1 MSLLRRTIAAAIAV
15 ACSAPLALAPASWAG
30 DGGFAAGTDL
40 PTREPSSIAAG
51 DFNNDGRADLAVA
64 SDGNRRLEVYLQA
77 ATGGLAPAVPVSVGP
92 RPQLIAVADFDN
104 DGNDDLA
111 VGDAAENDVKIRL
124 GDGNGPASFQ
134 AGPDIDLGKT
144 PLSLVTGDFNADGRE
159 DIAAATR
166 DPKGP
171 PHQIAVRLGGGD
183 GRFPRGS
190 DVGRGA
196 AALAVADFNSDAN
209 EDLAYGGFTTE
220 PPGSVLLGQGNLNFS
235 NPFDIPLP
243 QSAASRHGWATGDFN
258 KDQKPDVVAALAQDL
273 TAVRLGA
280 GDGKFSGGSEILTPG
295 TPSAVAVG
303 DLNSDGNDD
312 FVATDTAGSKSV
324 RVRLGN
330 GAGGFSNAP
339 DVPVGTNPVD
349 VAIADFDTDGNEDLA
364 VVNSEGS
371 ISIRPG
377 TGRSPLDGNLLV
389 NGGFEGRTYTGHVR
403 PPFSIDG
410 WQLVGGVGVA
420 KYGGVSH
427 AFAPSRIAS
436 PRYGGGGR
444 MLTGGYSTPTNGVT
458 GVTQVVD
465 VSANAEGIDAGRT
478 TANLSAHLGGALKF
492 EDSFTATAEFL
503 GGGNSLGS
511 FEIGPVTAAD
521 RNNQTT
527 LLPRAGN
534 RPVPAGTRQIRVR
547 LTSNDVDKTY
557 SSALADNAKLTLTT
571 APVQAGGGGNDGGG
585 GGGETPATQRFGAKT
600 LVTISP
606 ASRRVKAKQPVRVKV
621 RNANGFAVTGRLG
634 TRRLNVGAQSSTTV
648 KVKLTAKQRRA
659 LQRKRSVAVR
669 LTAVVTDPAGESRRV
684 SRRVRLLRSK

>member
-1 MSLLRRTIAAAIAV
+1 MPLIRRTIAAAIAL

-30 DGGFAAGTDL
+30 DGGFATGTDV

-111 VGDAAENDVKIRL
+111 VGDTGENDVKIRL
-124 GDGNGPASFQ
+124 GNEGLNFSA
-134 AGPDIDLGKT
+134 APDIDLGRT
-144 PLSLVTGDFNADGRE
+144 PTSLVTGDFNADGRE

-171 PHQIAVRLGGGD
+171 PHQVAVRLGSGD
-183 GRFPRGS
+183 GRFERGN

-196 AALAVADFNSDAN
+196 AVVAVADFNSDAN

-220 PPGSVLLGQGNLNFS
+220 PPGGVLLGQGNVDFS
-235 NPFDIPLP
+235 NPREIPLP

-273 TAVRLGA
+273 TAVRLGD
-280 GDGKFSGGSEILTPG
+280 GDGKFSGGTEVLTPG

-339 DVPVGTNPVD
+339 DVPVGLNPVD
-349 VAIADFDTDGNEDLA
+349 VAIADFDTDGTDDLA
-364 VVNSEGS
+364 VANAEGT
-371 ISIRPG
+371 ISVRPG
-377 TGRSPLDGNLLV
+377 TGKAALDGNLLV
-389 NGGFEGRTYTGHVR
+389 NGGFEGRTYTGKLR

-410 WQLVGGVGVA
+410 WQLVGGVGAA

-427 AFAPSRIAS
+427 AFAPSRTAS
-436 PRYGGGGR
+436 PRYGGGGK
-444 MLTGGYSTPTNGVT
+444 MLAGGFSTPTNGVT

-465 VSANAEGIDAGRT
+465 VAANAEGIDAGRT
-478 TANLSAHLGGALKF
+478 TANLSAQLGGALKF

-503 GGGNSLGS
+503 SANGQNTLGS
-511 FEIGPVTAAD
+511 VEIGPVTAAD
-521 RNNQTT
+521 RKNQTT
-527 LLPRAGN
+527 VLPRAAS

-557 SSALADNAKLTLTT
+557 SSAIADNAKLTLTT
-571 APVQAGGGGNDGGG
+571 APVQAGGGGNN
-585 GGGETPATQRFGAKT
+585 GGETPATQRFGTKT
-600 LVTISP
+600 LVTIAP
-606 ASRRVKAKQPVRVKV
+606 ASRRVKAKAPVRVTV

-634 TRRLNVGAQSSTTV
+634 TRRLNVGAQSKTTV

-669 LTAVVTDPAGESRRV
+669 LTASVTDPAGETRRV
-684 SRRVRLLRSK
+684 SRRVRLVRSK